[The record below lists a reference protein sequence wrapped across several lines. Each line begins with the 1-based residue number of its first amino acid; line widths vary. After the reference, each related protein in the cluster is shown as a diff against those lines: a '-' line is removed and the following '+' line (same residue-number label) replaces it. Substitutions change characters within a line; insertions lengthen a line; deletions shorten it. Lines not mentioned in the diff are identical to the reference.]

1 MSGMSLDIKVG
12 ESRKLL
18 FPNGEAIQL
27 TLQKKSGQLAR
38 IVLEADMSVAIQVPP
53 RTRNTE
59 GTKP

>member
-1 MSGMSLDIKVG
+1 MSGMSIDIKVG

-18 FPNGEAIQL
+18 LPNGETIQL

-38 IVLEADMSVAIQVPP
+38 ILLEADMSVTIRVPL
-53 RTRNTE
+53 RTQNAE